1 MTTNHLILDFH
12 MSIVTRRYQRMIE
25 FTGWTVLILR
35 NVIYIV
41 LNVQKKRSERGL
53 NHMESA
59 EFIFWILEIITM

>member
-1 MTTNHLILDFH
+1 MTTNHLILDFSH
-12 MSIVTRRYQRMIE
+12 VYCDEKIPKDDRVHCS
-25 FTGWTVLILR
+25 TVLILR

-53 NHMESA
+53 NRMESA

>member
-1 MTTNHLILDFH
+1 MDRKTALIKENFDGRNEYDDE
-12 MSIVTRRYQRMIE
+12 SSE

-53 NHMESA
+53 NRMESA